1 MESIVGLLESVLAP
15 PVAGVVLG
23 ALRAFFVVMFGM
35 NVAVVCTWV
44 DRRQG
49 AMIQDR
55 VGPDRAVIWL
65 PTPVARVLAL
75 APALVG
81 AAAVLG
87 LAFLDKQA
95 RGEASVSMGRAI
107 VWSQLAVFMTWAT
120 AAGIAASVRR
130 RGPESSLERFM
141 VALGEPRKLALGG
154 VAAQCGLLFAL
165 LVLSGSALG
174 SVVAGAAYGGGVL
187 LLSVAM
193 LLGAGFAASNMRGPR
208 VGLRLLGLLHPL
220 ADGLKT
226 AFKEDI
232 IPLGVDRLMYGLAPW
247 LAFFPALVVLA
258 IIPFGDSLCFAAGSS
273 GGVDLREGLMMSVP
287 PDGSC
292 PGSTLA
298 LQVANLNVGILYFFG
313 VAGTGIVGAALA
325 GWASDNKYSL
335 LGGLRAASQMV
346 SYEVTLGLTLI
357 GAMMIYGTLEVDE
370 MVRWQR
376 ANTWGIFAQPLA
388 FVLFFA
394 AAVAESKRIPFD
406 IPEGESEVV
415 AGYFTEY
422 CGMKFAMFMFS
433 EYIAMVS
440 AGAVMAAI
448 FLGGWDL
455 PFLDRDGLHVVIG
468 QTELL
473 SAQLAHPLVVLLG
486 FLGFVLKVL
495 FMCWLQLSIRWT
507 LPRFRYDQ
515 VMRLGW
521 RVLLPLSLVN
531 ILLTGLVILVIQ
543 GASESVAAGLET
555 AADLTRAAIVLGG
568 LVAFVALV
576 RLLLSPPRHKTLL
589 ASTSARFAAAGGGTR
604 NAEMGA

>member
-1 MESIVGLLESVLAP
+1 VTEILLSV
-15 PVAGVVLG
+15 V
-23 ALRAFFVVMFGM
+23 RAVFVVMFGM
-35 NVAVVCTWV
+35 NVAVICTWV

-65 PTPVARVLAL
+65 PTWLARPLAL
-75 APALVG
+75 LPALAA

-95 RGEASVSMGRAI
+95 RGDAPASMGRAI
-107 VWSQLAVFMTWAT
+107 LFSQLAVFMTWAT
-120 AAGIAASVRR
+120 AAAAAAHVRR
-130 RGPESSLERFM
+130 RGAESSLDRM
-141 VALGEPRKLALGG
+141 IVGLGEARQIAVAGVLLQVGLLIAMSLLGG
-154 VAAQCGLLFAL
+154 
-165 LVLSGSALG
+165 SRLG
-174 SVVAGAAYGGGVL
+174 DVVAGAAYGGGVL
-187 LLSVAM
+187 LLAIAMVA
-193 LLGAGFAASNMRGPR
+193 GAGFAALNMRGSR
-208 VGLRLLGLLHPL
+208 VGIRLLGLLHPA

-247 LAFFPALVVLA
+247 LAFFPSLIVLA
-258 IIPFGDSLCFAAGSS
+258 VIPFADTLCFGRTPDGHLDITNLLS
-273 GGVDLREGLMMSVP
+273 SVP
-287 PDGSC
+287 ADGVC
-292 PGSTLA
+292 AEAPLKI
-298 LQVANLNVGILYFFG
+298 QVADLNVGILYFFA

-357 GAMMIYGTLEVDE
+357 GAMMIYGSLQVDD
-370 MVRWQR
+370 MVRWQ
-376 ANTWGIFAQPLA
+376 AQNTWGIFVQPLA
-388 FVLFFA
+388 FILFFA

-406 IPEGESEVV
+406 IPEGESELV

-440 AGAVMAAI
+440 AAAVMAAI

-455 PFLDRDGLHVVIG
+455 PFVRPDGIHVAIG
-468 QTELL
+468 DSVLYSL
-473 SAQLAHPLVVLLG
+473 PLIHPLVVLLG
-486 FLGFVLKVL
+486 FLGFIFKVI

-521 RVLLPLSLVN
+521 RVLLPLSLGN
-531 ILLTGLVILVIQ
+531 ILVTGLVILLIQ
-543 GASESVAAGLET
+543 SGSDAVRNGLVV
-555 AADLTRAAIVLGG
+555 AADLTKASLALGG
-568 LVAFVALV
+568 LVAAVVLV
-576 RLLLSPPRHKTLL
+576 RFLLSPPRHSKLIS
-589 ASTSARFAAAGGGTR
+589 STSTRFAAAAGGTHD
-604 NAEMGA
+604 AQMGA

>member
-1 MESIVGLLESVLAP
+1 MTELILAIV
-15 PVAGVVLG
+15 
-23 ALRAFFVVMFGM
+23 RAVFVVMFGM
-35 NVAVVCTWV
+35 NVAVICTWV

-65 PTPVARVLAL
+65 PTWLARPLAL
-75 APALVG
+75 LPAIG
-81 AAAVLG
+81 AAAAVMA

-95 RGEASVSMGRAI
+95 RGAAPVSMGRAI
-107 VWSQLAVFMTWAT
+107 LFSQLAVFMTWAT
-120 AAGIAASVRR
+120 VAGIAAHVRR
-130 RGPESSLERFM
+130 RGAESALDRAVYSLGPARQIA
-141 VALGEPRKLALGG
+141 VAG
-154 VAAQCGLLFAL
+154 VAIQVGLLLAMSL
-165 LVLSGSALG
+165 LSGSRLG
-174 SVVAGAAYGGGVL
+174 DVVAGAAYGGGVFL
-187 LLSVAM
+187 LAVALLVGATYAALSM
-193 LLGAGFAASNMRGPR
+193 KGER
-208 VGLRLLGLLHPL
+208 VGIRLLGLLHPA

-247 LAFFPALVVLA
+247 LAFFPALIVLA
-258 IIPFGDSLCFAAGSS
+258 IIPFGDTLCFGTTPE
-273 GGVDLREGLMMSVP
+273 GGIDILALASSVP
-287 PDGSC
+287 AEGVCTQGALP
-292 PGSTLA
+292 
-298 LQVANLNVGILYFFG
+298 LQVADLNVGILYFFA

-346 SYEVTLGLTLI
+346 SYEVTLGLTLV
-357 GAMMIYGTLEVDE
+357 GAMMIYGTLQVDE
-370 MVRWQR
+370 MVRWQA

-388 FVLFFA
+388 FILFFA

-406 IPEGESEVV
+406 IPEGESELV

-448 FLGGWDL
+448 FLGGWDV
-455 PFLDRDGLHVVIG
+455 PFLARDGIHIAIG
-468 QTELL
+468 QTVLL
-473 SAQLAHPLVVLLG
+473 SEQLSHPAVIALG
-486 FLGFVLKVL
+486 FFAFVFKVL

-521 RVLLPLSLVN
+521 RVLLPLSLGN
-531 ILLTGLVILVIQ
+531 IVVTGLAVLGIQ
-543 GASESVAAGLET
+543 SSSESFRRGMDV
-555 AADLTRAAIVLGG
+555 AADLSKAVIAVGG
-568 LVAFVALV
+568 IVAFIALV
-576 RLLLSPPRHKTLL
+576 GFLLSPPKHRRLVS
-589 ASTSARFAAAGGGTR
+589 STSTRFAAAAGGTR

>member
-1 MESIVGLLESVLAP
+1 MTEIILSIV
-15 PVAGVVLG
+15 
-23 ALRAFFVVMFGM
+23 RAIFVVMFGM
-35 NVAVVCTWV
+35 NVAVIMTWV

-65 PTPVARVLAL
+65 PTSLARPLAL
-75 APALVG
+75 LPAL
-81 AAAVLG
+81 AAAAGVMA
-87 LAFLDKQA
+87 LAFIDKQA
-95 RGEASVSMGRAI
+95 RGDAPVSMARAI
-107 VWSQLAVFMTWAT
+107 LFSQLAVFMTWAT
-120 AAGIAASVRR
+120 LAAMTAHVRR
-130 RGPESSLERFM
+130 RGAESSLDH
-141 VALGEPRKLALGG
+141 AIASLGPARQLSTIG
-154 VAAQCGLLFAL
+154 VLTQVAL
-165 LVLSGSALG
+165 LVAMSLVSRSPLG
-174 SVVAGAAYGGGVL
+174 DVVAGAAYGGGVL
-187 LLSVAM
+187 LLAAAM
-193 LLGAGFAASNMRGPR
+193 LVGAAFAAISMKGER
-208 VGLRLLGLLHPL
+208 VGLRLLGLLHPA

-247 LAFFPALVVLA
+247 LAFFPSLVVLA
-258 IIPFGDSLCFAAGSS
+258 VIPFGDTLCFGTNAS
-273 GGVDLREGLMMSVP
+273 GGIDITALQMSVP
-287 PDGSC
+287 ADGVC
-292 PGSTLA
+292 TTGALK
-298 LQVANLNVGILYFFG
+298 LQVADLNVGILYFFA

-357 GAMMIYGTLEVDE
+357 GAMMIYGSLQVDD

-376 ANTWGIFAQPLA
+376 EHTWGIFAQPLA
-388 FVLFFA
+388 FVLFFT

-406 IPEGESEVV
+406 IPEGESELV

-455 PFLDRDGLHVVIG
+455 PFLARDGIHVVIG
-468 QTELL
+468 DTVLWTQE
-473 SAQLAHPLVVLLG
+473 LAHPAVVALG
-486 FLGFVLKVL
+486 FLGFVFKVL

-521 RVLLPLSLVN
+521 RVLLPLSLGN
-531 ILLTGLVILVIQ
+531 ILVTGLLILVAN
-543 GASESVAAGLET
+543 GASESFQRGLAV
-555 AADLTRAAIVLGG
+555 AADLTRAAVALGG
-568 LVAFVALV
+568 LVALVALV
-576 RLLLSPPRHKTLL
+576 RFLLSPPSHKRLV
-589 ASTSARFAAAGGGTR
+589 ASTSARFAAAAGGTH
-604 NAEMGA
+604 NAQMGA

>member
-1 MESIVGLLESVLAP
+1 VTEVILA
-15 PVAGVVLG
+15 LI
-23 ALRAFFVVMFGM
+23 RAIFVVMFGM
-35 NVAVVCTWV
+35 NVAVICTWV

-49 AMIQDR
+49 ALIQDR

-65 PTPVARVLAL
+65 PTMVARALAL
-75 APALVG
+75 LPAAG
-81 AAAVLG
+81 AAAAVLA

-95 RGEASVSMGRAI
+95 RGEDPVSIGRAFLF
-107 VWSQLAVFMTWAT
+107 SQLAVLMAWITV
-120 AAGIAASVRR
+120 AAVVAHVQR
-130 RGPESSLERFM
+130 RGPESAMDRTLA
-141 VALGEPRKLALGG
+141 ALGAPRRIALIGVFTQLGLAC
-154 VAAQCGLLFAL
+154 A
-165 LVLSGSALG
+165 LVLVAGSPLG
-174 SVVAGAAYGGGVL
+174 SVLAGAAYGGGVL
-187 LLSVAM
+187 VLCGSILF
-193 LLGAGFAASNMRGPR
+193 GAGFMALNMRGER
-208 VGLRLLGLLHPL
+208 VGLRLLGLLHPA

-232 IPLGVDRLMYGLAPW
+232 IPLGVDRFMYGLAPW

-258 IIPFGDSLCFAAGSS
+258 VIPFGDTLCFGRSSTGGIDITALAASLDANGVCS
-273 GGVDLREGLMMSVP
+273 GRGLK
-287 PDGSC
+287 
-292 PGSTLA
+292 
-298 LQVANLNVGILYFFG
+298 LQVADLNVGILYFFA

-335 LGGLRAASQMV
+335 LGGLRAAGQMV

-357 GAMMIYGTLEVDE
+357 GTMMIYGSLQVDD

-376 ANTWGIFAQPLA
+376 DNTWGIFVQPLA

-440 AGAVMAAI
+440 ASAVMAAI

-455 PFLDRDGLHVVIG
+455 PFLYPDGLRVHIG
-468 QTELL
+468 GTELFA
-473 SAQLAHPLVVLLG
+473 SQLPHLAVVLLG
-486 FLGFVLKVL
+486 FLGFVFKVV

-515 VMRLGW
+515 VMKLGW
-521 RVLLPLSLVN
+521 RVLLPLSLGN
-531 ILLTGLVILVIQ
+531 ILLTGLLILVINS
-543 GASESVAAGLET
+543 GSESFKVAVDV
-555 AADLTRAAIVLGG
+555 AADLTKAALALGG
-568 LVAFVALV
+568 LVALVAMV
-576 RLLLSPPRHKTLL
+576 RFALSPPAHRKSV
-589 ASTSARFAAAGGGTR
+589 ASSSARFAAAAGGTR
-604 NAEMGA
+604 DATMGA